1 MASKYQLVQVGGRE
15 IRLSNLDKVLY
26 PSTGTTKRDVIA
38 YYSEIAPTML
48 PHCRDRAA
56 TRKRW
61 PDGVGEDGG
70 ADFFFQKDLGDS
82 APDWVATGSIQ
93 HKDHVN
99 VYPLVNDEATLV
111 WLAQLAALEI
121 HVPQWRFDARGEPL
135 APDRLVLDL
144 DPGPGVTLRECA
156 DVAFAVRGLLTGMGL
171 TAVPVTSGSKGIHLY
186 ASLDG
191 RQTSEQASRV
201 AKELA
206 RSLEADHPDDITSS
220 MKKSLRAGKVFI
232 DWSQN
237 SASKTTVAPYSL
249 RGRAAPFVAAPRT
262 WRELASPHLRQLD
275 FREVLKRVA
284 RRGDP
289 MLPLASTA
297 AHRAHERLEPYRAM
311 RDARRTPEPVPTRDD
326 DLEANDDPAAPRFVI
341 QRHEARR
348 LHFDLRLEHEGVLVS
363 WALPKGVPTDP
374 AKNHLAV
381 PTEDHP
387 MEYRNF
393 EGTIPRGEYGA
404 GEVRIWDEG
413 VYELEKWRDDEVIA
427 TLTGQPDGGLGGP
440 RRFALFRTSSDP
452 EKPGWMIHLMEPRDP
467 RVDRGQ
473 DPDRSPGPD
482 RSSEP
487 EEAVDVD
494 RGRAGGRDPDP
505 APRRSARA
513 RAHGRRAS
521 RPSRSSSGALS
532 DLPAPMLA
540 TRGAAADLRRLD
552 PEEWAFEM
560 KWDGMRVIAVVTA
573 AAGRAGSG
581 RAVPE
586 GTAPGGAAV
595 LLRSRSGA
603 DVTANYP
610 ELQALAEAVNAEAA
624 VLDGEV
630 VALGPGGVPSFARL
644 QERIGLSDDREVARA
659 RRSAPV
665 VLFLFDLLELEG
677 RDCRGLSYGQRREL
691 LAELLEGHAGAAVAL
706 PSAVEGDAE
715 HAIGTSRRLGL
726 EGIVAKRWE
735 SRYRSGIRSEDWL
748 KFPLVETAEVIVIGW
763 RESEADPS
771 GLASL
776 LLADRGD
783 GELRYAGRV
792 GTGFS
797 AADRRDIRRRL
808 SRLRRSS
815 PAAEVPAEVR
825 RDAHWT
831 DPELVAEVSFN
842 GRTAEG
848 RLRHPVWRGWRPDKT
863 VEDL

>member
-1 MASKYQLVQVGGRE
+1 MASEYRLVRVGGRE

-26 PSTGTTKRDVIA
+26 PSTGTTKADVIA

-61 PDGVGEDGG
+61 PDGVGADGTG
-70 ADFFFQKDLGDS
+70 DFFFQRDLGDS
-82 APDWVATGSIQ
+82 APGWVATGSIQ

-144 DPGPGVTLRECA
+144 DPGPGVSLRECA
-156 DVAFAVRGLLTGMGL
+156 DVAFAVRRLLTGMGL

-186 ASLDG
+186 AALDG
-191 RQTSEQASRV
+191 RQTSEQVSRV
-201 AKELA
+201 ARELA
-206 RSLEADHPDDITSS
+206 RSLEADHPDEITSS
-220 MKKSLRAGKVFI
+220 MQKSLRAGKVFI

-249 RGRAAPFVAAPRT
+249 RGRAAPFVAAPRS

-289 MLPLASTA
+289 MLPLAPTA
-297 AHRAHERLEPYRAM
+297 AQRTHERLEPYRGK
-311 RDARRTPEPVPTRDD
+311 RDARRTPEPVPGRGD
-326 DLEANDDPAAPRFVI
+326 DLEANEDPAAPRFVI
-341 QRHEARR
+341 QRHDARR
-348 LHFDLRLEHEGVLVS
+348 PHFDFRLEHDGVLVS

-374 AKNHLAV
+374 AKNRLAV

-387 MEYRNF
+387 MEYRHF

-413 VYELEKWRDDEVIA
+413 GYELEKWRDDEVIVA
-427 TLTGQPDGGLGGP
+427 LTGRPGGGLGGT
-440 RRFALFRTSSDP
+440 RRFALFRTSADP
-452 EKPGWMIHLMEPRDP
+452 EKAAWMIHLMEPEE
-467 RVDRGQ
+467 
-473 DPDRSPGPD
+473 PGPD
-482 RSSEP
+482 PGRDREPGRDRS
-487 EEAVDVD
+487 
-494 RGRAGGRDPDP
+494 GGRDPDP

-513 RAHGRRAS
+513 RARGRGAPRSARSAS
-521 RPSRSSSGALS
+521 HALP
-532 DLPAPMLA
+532 DPPAPMLA
-540 TRGAAADLRRLD
+540 TRGTAAALGHLD

-560 KWDGMRVIAVVTA
+560 KWDGMRVLAAVTA
-573 AAGRAGSG
+573 
-581 RAVPE
+581 
-586 GTAPGGAAV
+586 APGGAGSEDGPSDSAAVGGAADGGVAV

-603 DVTANYP
+603 DVTASYP
-610 ELQALAEAVNAEAA
+610 ELQALADAVNAEEA
-624 VLDGEV
+624 VLDGEI
-630 VALGPGGVPSFARL
+630 VALAPGGVPSFGRL
-644 QERIGLSDDREVARA
+644 QERMGLTGEREVARA
-659 RRSAPV
+659 RRGAPV
-665 VLFLFDLLELEG
+665 TLFAFDLLELEG
-677 RDCRGLSYGQRREL
+677 RDCRGLSYRQRREL
-691 LAELLEGHAGAAVAL
+691 LAEVLEDHAGAAVAL
-706 PSAVEGDAE
+706 PAAVEGDAE
-715 HAIGTSRRLGL
+715 HAIATSRRLGL
-726 EGIVAKRWE
+726 EGIVAKRRD
-735 SRYRSGIRSEDWL
+735 SRYRSGIRSADWL
-748 KFPLVETAEVIVIGW
+748 KFPLFETAEVVVIGW

-776 LLADRGD
+776 LLAGRVD

-797 AADRRDIRRRL
+797 AAERRDIRRRL
-808 SRLRRSS
+808 AGRRQSS
-815 PAAEVPAEVR
+815 AATEVPAEVR
-825 RDAHWT
+825 RDARWVE
-831 DPELVAEVSFN
+831 PELVGEVSFG

-848 RLRHPVWRGWRPDKT
+848 RLRHAVWRGWRPDKT
-863 VEDL
+863 VDEL